1 MAESGWGGWG
11 RDGVGV
17 RDYVKEAYTN
27 AVKQSPNIQGVHFT
41 CSNYFELRI
50 PPGSLVYC
58 DPPYAQT
65 TRYSQQFNHSMFWQ
79 WCREKSNAGHT
90 VFVSEYA
97 APKDFECVWEKEIA
111 VGLAKEA
118 QNKKGVERLFRYSG

>member
-79 WCREKSNAGHT
+79 WCRVKAKEGHT
-90 VFVSEYA
+90 LFVSEYS
-97 APKDFECVWEKEIA
+97 APGDFTCVWEKEI
-111 VGLAKEA
+111 VSSLTKNTGSKR
-118 QNKKGVERLFRYSG
+118 GVERLFRYSG